1 MSSHPEACSNET
13 SVPSAVLG
21 GPFKAMEVPD
31 EILELRHIVQLK
43 AMRLPGRPSLFVE
56 LSAIF
61 RREAPERM
69 LKIGEALERRD
80 SEQLAKYAHAMVGS
94 LATLGARRMQKAARA
109 LEQASLAADWLSIPS
124 AHLHLLECWREL
136 EQAFEQQSREES
148 A

>member
-1 MSSHPEACSNET
+1 
-13 SVPSAVLG
+13 
-21 GPFKAMEVPD
+21 MEVPD